1 MAPRTL
7 ASSWKQYERIFSR
20 GNGAGV
26 LSPETVKALDVLG
39 EKTNGSRITEA
50 LASLFV
56 QPYQGMDEANVEFL
70 TTDGGPYPDWPAQ
83 FDEER
88 KVIVVNP
95 VGVLRFCRECEE
107 AVEALSTAEARE
119 SFPSYRYRAYLA
131 ELRKLPTQL
140 LLFLQVLR
148 EVARSRKITRIEK
161 KGGEIETADDERYL
175 HLLWAFKELE
185 GFFSE
190 SNGVNLRSEHGILW
204 YESDWVIGKR

>member
-7 ASSWKQYERIFSR
+7 SSSWKQYERILAKA
-20 GNGAGV
+20 NGGGV
-26 LSPETVKALDVLG
+26 LAPETVAALDLLG
-39 EKTNGSRITEA
+39 EKTNGSRITDA

-56 QPYQGMDEANVEFL
+56 QPYQGMDEANVRFL
-70 TTDGGPYPDWPAQ
+70 TSDGVAYPDWSAQ

-88 KVIVVNP
+88 KLIMVNP

-107 AVEALSTAEARE
+107 AVGALATTEARE

-190 SNGVNLRSEHGILW
+190 SNGVNLRSEYGIFW